1 MALNSRKKTSKEE
14 LRNVEESRI
23 KGMNYMTENYQDCFN
38 SCYQRLTWIPHQRR
52 LLKEQDY
59 SLNYLRGS
67 VTVTIAKQLKLYTYS
82 HL

>member
-52 LLKEQDY
+52 LLKEQDC